1 MAVSVSGGGAKMI
14 YSLYHLNKLI
24 FHGCETLFSLCKI
37 LNLRSR
43 ISLTVKHFSIASYC
57 FPTRSKTCILIF
69 IDSNLKKKIIL
80 PSVCRLIKIR
90 IPIEICYFHRTN
102 AISILLLLPRI
113 NLAEFGL
120 RALSHANIKNLYR
133 TRKQR
138 KKTNIFYEIRRY
150 PRVYVCIVA
159 FL

>member
-1 MAVSVSGGGAKMI
+1 MI

-69 IDSNLKKKIIL
+69 IDSNLKKKNHITK
-80 PSVCRLIKIR
+80 RLSFDKDKNSNR
-90 IPIEICYFHRTN
+90 D
-102 AISILLLLPRI
+102 LLFSSNKR
-113 NLAEFGL
+113 N
-120 RALSHANIKNLYR
+120 
-133 TRKQR
+133 
-138 KKTNIFYEIRRY
+138 
-150 PRVYVCIVA
+150 
-159 FL
+159 